1 MKQSLLFFALLMLF
15 SKASLAQVAV
25 NTDGSQPDNSAI
37 LDVKSTTKGMLV
49 PRMTLTERNAIG
61 NPANGLMVYQTDQ
74 TPGFYYFNGTA
85 WTALAGSSGLTS
97 HYIGELFGGGI
108 VFWID
113 NTGQHGLIVS
123 LVDLSL
129 AQWSATVSITNAV
142 STWNGVGNSAL
153 ILGISP
159 AAQWCHGYLNSV
171 NYNTGTYS
179 DWYLPAIDELSLIYH
194 VRYILNKNIESA
206 PAPRN
211 MLSSQTAY
219 WSSTEDFDY
228 NYAWYYDLYSGY
240 ASPIYKDG
248 VVLVRA
254 VRAF

>member
-15 SKASLAQVAV
+15 SKASFAQVAV

-85 WTALAGSSGLTS
+85 WIALAGSSGLTS

-108 VFWID
+108 VFWVD
-113 NTGQHGLIVS
+113 NTAQHGLIVS
-123 LVDLSL
+123 LVDLSW
-129 AQWSATVSITNAV
+129 AQWSATASVTNAL
-142 STWNGVGNSAL
+142 STWNGDGNSAM
-153 ILGISP
+153 ILGISS
-159 AAQWCHGYLNSV
+159 AAQWCHDYLNSI

-179 DWYLPAIDELSLIYH
+179 DWYLPAIDQLSLIYH

-206 PAPRN
+206 PAPKN
-211 MLSSQTAY
+211 IISGQTGY
-219 WSSTEDFDY
+219 WSSTEDYDY
-228 NYAWYYDLYSGY
+228 NYAWSYDFYSGY
-240 ASPIYKDG
+240 AIPTNKEIG
-248 VVLVRA
+248 ALVRA